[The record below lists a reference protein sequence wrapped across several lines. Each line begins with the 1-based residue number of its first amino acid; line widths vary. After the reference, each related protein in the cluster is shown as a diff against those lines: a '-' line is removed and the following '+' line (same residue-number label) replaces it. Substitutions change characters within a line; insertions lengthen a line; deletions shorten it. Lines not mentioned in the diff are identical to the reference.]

1 MKSRQDKK
9 RHDNHVNIIQEAAE
23 QYYREEIDEI
33 PPLDKEFMEIEK
45 VNIRRRT
52 SVWRHIPIVATIVIV
67 FVIGNI
73 VALVALNESAY
84 GNKGL
89 LYRIYHSMRGVDT
102 DKENRNIENEV
113 LEEATINNWSDIDA
127 AIKFSGYALYIPGYI
142 PDGYDF
148 KGLEMQNMSM
158 GDFSAT
164 YTFKDRSKELVI
176 IEVYSPENEEVSCT
190 GEGKLIRFNDRVIY
204 LQERDSE
211 GNIYIDVYTEN
222 AVLQIMGDI
231 TEDEAIEIAKGMD
244 KSK

>member
-1 MKSRQDKK
+1 
-9 RHDNHVNIIQEAAE
+9 
-23 QYYREEIDEI
+23 
-33 PPLDKEFMEIEK
+33 
-45 VNIRRRT
+45 
-52 SVWRHIPIVATIVIV
+52 
-67 FVIGNI
+67 
-73 VALVALNESAY
+73 
-84 GNKGL
+84 
-89 LYRIYHSMRGVDT
+89 
-102 DKENRNIENEV
+102 
-113 LEEATINNWSDIDA
+113 
-127 AIKFSGYALYIPGYI
+127 
-142 PDGYDF
+142 
-148 KGLEMQNMSM
+148 MQNMSM